1 MRHDYNFPPDWEA
14 MTNEE
19 KNEWFH
25 QERARRQ
32 ATSQDTNF
40 NQNHEKGK
48 ERRDRRVGA
57 RNETRDVKE

>member
-1 MRHDYNFPPDWEA
+1 